1 MVALLSPRPLCEQ
14 FLDAELNEISVS
26 GQDEKEGGRNEAV
39 HCQGGTGRR
48 NHVAGTEQ
56 CGLGAKK

>member
-1 MVALLSPRPLCEQ
+1 LCEQ
-14 FLDAELNEISVS
+14 FLDAELNDISVS